1 MNIELK
7 KAIINSIFEEINQF
21 QLINLIIARY
31 RPYIYDNDGNY
42 LIGGKDVATFIEKA
56 IKLITNK

>member
-42 LIGGKDVATFIEKA
+42 LLGGKDVVNFIEKA